1 MFLFTMYLCLLNG
14 MKTTETCWLG
24 LKLAALP
31 SPIWLTQIQF
41 NVWPDLF
48 TADFLF
54 PHPLPPLYIYFY
66 FYISPPPHPSQLC
79 LGHPILKYSQWWL
92 CRGDFS
98 MTKLSSLR
106 VASECYF
113 TSTVDIQLVAF
124 LTTLSVRDFAL
135 FYARDDS
142 PEIHSKEHG
151 LIQI

>member
-1 MFLFTMYLCLLNG
+1 MYLFLLNG
-14 MKTTETCWLG
+14 MKTAETCWLG

-48 TADFLF
+48 TANFLF
-54 PHPLPPLYIYFY
+54 PHPSPSLSLYFYLYIF
-66 FYISPPPHPSQLC
+66 PLSQSAVSRSWIYTC
-79 LGHPILKYSQWWL
+79 HPISKYSQWWL

-113 TSTVDIQLVAF
+113 TSRHTASGVLNDIVCTRFCTF
-124 LTTLSVRDFAL
+124 LCQRW
-135 FYARDDS
+135 
-142 PEIHSKEHG
+142 
-151 LIQI
+151 